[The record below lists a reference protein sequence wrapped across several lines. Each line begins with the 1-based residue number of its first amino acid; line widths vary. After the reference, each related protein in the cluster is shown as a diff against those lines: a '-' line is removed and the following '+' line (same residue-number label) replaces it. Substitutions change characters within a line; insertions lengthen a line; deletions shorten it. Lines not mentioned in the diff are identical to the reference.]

1 MAGPILRALRLTL
14 IGPVRGAIVSVFV
27 PVVATAFSAALS
39 SAQQPVHDQDA
50 AIRGVKVEHVA
61 SLVRALGHDDYRIR
75 ASADEQLAKLG
86 GKAKEQLA
94 KAEADPDPEV
104 RLRARELLKQI
115 KIDELWQAG
124 RFEFLDVDK
133 AASQAIAA
141 IAGQTGNHILL
152 GDQYGN
158 FEDKPLTTKLA
169 AAEYWPALDEICRH
183 TGNKLRQHYDTRE
196 PALVVTAGEH
206 GKFPI
211 AYSGPIR
218 AQITSAKR
226 AYSEEIDFETAKSE
240 RSHTFQL
247 GLQMMWEDRF
257 HLIAY
262 RSQPELVLARTDAG
276 TEIAAVQPGTTGW
289 NVAGGGTRQLTM
301 TLKLHPPATAAS
313 KLETLTLKWGVIAVG
328 DMATLTIDDLEDRK
342 PHFQDDVELRIE
354 QVELSGTQRCE
365 LGLLVLRNLV
375 LSDPQEAFFQECEVE
390 LLDQNKTPYRKQGQN
405 NSYESDGARMKLS
418 FVGES
423 AESKPTS
430 LRFTYPRIRSQRDVV
445 ITFKDVPL
453 PNGRPE

>member
-1 MAGPILRALRLTL
+1 MADRFFGAFRLTTIGPIRRAIAPFLAA
-14 IGPVRGAIVSVFV
+14 AIV
-27 PVVATAFSAALS
+27 TAFSAAPS
-39 SAQQPVHDQDA
+39 PAQQTA
-50 AIRGVKVEHVA
+50 AGSDDKVEHVA
-61 SLVRALGHDDYRIR
+61 ALVRNLGHDDYRIR
-75 ASADEQLAKLG
+75 ALADERLAKLG
-86 GKAKEQLA
+86 GEAKEQLT

-115 KIDELWQAG
+115 KIKELWQAG
-124 RFEFLDVDK
+124 RFEHIE
-133 AASQAIAA
+133 AGRPASQMLTAIAS
-141 IAGQTGNHILL
+141 QTGNHLL
-152 GDQYGN
+152 MGDQYGN
-158 FEDKPLTTKLA
+158 FEDKPLATNPGSV
-169 AAEYWPALDEICRH
+169 EYWPALDEICRR

-206 GKFPI
+206 GKYPI
-211 AYSGPIR
+211 AYAGPIR

-226 AYSEEIDFETAKSE
+226 AYSEEIDFETAKSD
-240 RSHTFQL
+240 RMHTFQL
-247 GLQMMWEDRF
+247 NLQMMWEDRF
-257 HLIAY
+257 RLIAY
-262 RSQPELVLARTDAG
+262 RSQPELVVARTNAG

-313 KLETLTLKWGVIAVG
+313 KLDTLTLKWGVIAVG
-328 DMATLTIDDLEDRK
+328 DVATLTIADLENRK
-342 PHFQDDVELRIE
+342 PHFQDDVELRVE
-354 QVELSGTQRCE
+354 QLEQSGSQRCE
-365 LGLLVLRNLV
+365 LSLLILRNLV
-375 LSDPQEAFFQECEVE
+375 LADPQEAFFQECEVE

-423 AESKPTS
+423 TESKPTS
-430 LRFTYPRIRSQRDVV
+430 MRFTYPRIRSQRDVL